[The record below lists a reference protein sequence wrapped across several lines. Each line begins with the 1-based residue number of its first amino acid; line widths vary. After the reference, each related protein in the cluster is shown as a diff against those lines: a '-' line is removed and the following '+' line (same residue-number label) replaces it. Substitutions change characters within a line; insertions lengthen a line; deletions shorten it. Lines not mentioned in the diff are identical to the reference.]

1 MKHLPENLVFKEF
14 SWSRPFSQE
23 QVEQVIHHL
32 FTLHPRGTIVLEIRG
47 FNKNVHYYIGAD
59 KQDFSKIEA
68 VFSSYGSQ
76 DFSEQ
81 FSFDAPER
89 QPVLWA
95 KKLSSHRSKFPLQTT
110 AIESLTQAVLAILS
124 KQENEQVVIQVLLG
138 RNYQPMQV
146 PNDIPDPHTPL
157 FSVILGN
164 IPRASTE
171 TRAMIQEKMR
181 THRVGCVVRFG
192 SSFKSPIKA
201 NKQFEALLSVFR
213 KMEQPKLQLTL
224 VNDKAERLNVA
235 SSPWQMPLQVNV
247 TECASLFF
255 LPTGEALDYEGVPT
269 IHPRLL
275 LPPSWMID
283 PPENE
288 QRSFGTTLNQNL
300 NSRRKLTISP
310 LDACRHTWCV
320 GPAGVGKTNALLHK
334 IMSDIKAKRPVLICE
349 PNSDLTNDICR
360 RIPKDRLQDVIYLD
374 PCDPE
379 AVVGFNPLALA
390 KEVDPSLIAEAIL
403 SIFKGVF
410 KDNFGVFSQDLLTS
424 GLLTLA
430 ANDDVTLLHL
440 PLLFTDDRYRRK
452 MLKKVTNLE
461 LLHFWAQWEDLSENE
476 QRQQLRPV
484 LNKLRQFSLR
494 EGLKNCLAQKQ
505 PKWSLTDFFKTGRS
519 PIILIPLNK
528 GVLGAEAVS
537 LLGAMI
543 ISMVWILCL
552 NRSTVPIEE
561 RQICSLYLDEAQN
574 FLHLPLD
581 ISEALAQARKYRMA
595 IHIANQYRN
604 QMPPDLRSGL
614 DTNTQNKILF
624 QLNSSDA
631 KDFATLA
638 SPDLQAVDFR
648 KIPPY
653 SVYCNFLVGG
663 KPTGWMSGITDPPT
677 PEITDLEM
685 VKNES
690 RKRYGMPVS
699 EINEMMKETFGYPSV
714 SEVLP
719 TEETKP
725 ELKIGRRKQGKT
737 EEKE

>member
-1 MKHLPENLVFKEF
+1 MKHMPENLLFKEF
-14 SWSRPFSQE
+14 SWSRPFSQD

-32 FTLHPRGTIVLEIRG
+32 FTLQPRNNIIFELRG
-47 FNKNVHYYIGAD
+47 FDHSVHYYLGTD

-68 VFSSYGSQ
+68 AFNSYGSQ
-76 DFSEQ
+76 DFSD
-81 FSFDAPER
+81 SFAFNAPER
-89 QPVLWA
+89 QAILWSR
-95 KKLSSHRSKFPLQTT
+95 KLSTHRSKFPLRTDSIE
-110 AIESLTQAVLAILS
+110 AITQAILAILS
-124 KQENEQVVIQVLLG
+124 QQDKEQLVIQLILG
-138 RNYQPMQV
+138 GSYAPIQV
-146 PNDIPDPHTPL
+146 PKEISDPHTPL
-157 FSVILGN
+157 FKTIIGD
-164 IPRASTE
+164 IPKASTE

-192 SSFKSPIKA
+192 SSAKSPVRAI
-201 NKQFEALLSVFR
+201 KQFEALLSAFR
-213 KMEQPKLQLTL
+213 KMEQPNLHLKLL
-224 VNDKAERLNVA
+224 NDKPEKFNLAA
-235 SSPWQMPLQVNV
+235 APWQMPLQVNV
-247 TECASLFF
+247 KECAGLFF
-255 LPTGEALDYEGVPT
+255 LPTGEEIDYPGVPP

-275 LPPSWMID
+275 LPPTWMVD
-283 PPENE
+283 PPEQK

-300 NSRRKLTISP
+300 NSRRRLNISP
-310 LDACRHTWCV
+310 LDACRHTWCL
-320 GPAGVGKTNALLHK
+320 GPAGVGKTNALLLQ
-334 IMSDIKAKRPVLICE
+334 IMSDIEARRPVLICE

-360 RIPKDRLQDVIYLD
+360 RIPKDRIQDVIYLD

-390 KEVDPSLIAEAIL
+390 KEVDPTLIAEAIL

-410 KDNFGVFSQDLLTS
+410 KDNFGVFSQDLITS

-440 PLLFTDDRYRRK
+440 PLLFTDARYRRQQ
-452 MLKKVTNLE
+452 LKKVTNLE

-543 ISMVWILCL
+543 ISMTWILCL
-552 NRSTVPIEE
+552 NRGKVPIEQ
-561 RQICSLYLDEAQN
+561 RQICCTYLDEAQN
-574 FLHLPLD
+574 FLHLPLE
-581 ISEALAQARKYRMA
+581 ISEVLAQSRKFRMA
-595 IHIANQYRN
+595 VHIANQYRN
-604 QMPPDLRSGL
+604 QMPPDLRAGL
-614 DTNTQNKILF
+614 DTNAQNKILF

-631 KDFATLA
+631 KDFQSIIA
-638 SPDLQAVDFR
+638 PELQAVDLR

-653 SVYCNFLVGG
+653 SVYCNLLVNG
-663 KPTGWMSGITDPPT
+663 KPTGWISGVTDPPT
-677 PEITDLEM
+677 PEITDLET
-685 VKNES
+685 VKAES

-699 EINEMMKETFGYPSV
+699 EINEMMKETFGFPGV
-714 SEVLP
+714 STDLP
-719 TEETKP
+719 MEKNKTEI
-725 ELKIGRRKQGKT
+725 KIGRRKQA
-737 EEKE
+737 ES